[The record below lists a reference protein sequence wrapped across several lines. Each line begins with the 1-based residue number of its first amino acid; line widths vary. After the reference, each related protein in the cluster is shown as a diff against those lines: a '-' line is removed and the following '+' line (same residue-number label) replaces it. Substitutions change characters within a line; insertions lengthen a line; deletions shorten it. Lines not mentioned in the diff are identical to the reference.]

1 MMNHFTT
8 EEWIDYANEVLAE
21 PKKVQLRKHLDD
33 GCRSC
38 LRMAAMWGGVR
49 RDVPVMVS
57 NRRGK
62 VIHAVTNQFGEF
74 RGEIENSG
82 DLELSFPGPKDKQ
95 VLISLRDALG
105 KLHGGPR

>member
-1 MMNHFTT
+1 MLYRA
-8 EEWIDYANEVLAE
+8 DPY
-21 PKKVQLRKHLDD
+21 QLDLEIEATPGTNRLVVTGQLLDLSRPD
-33 GCRSC
+33 VVG
-38 LRMAAMWGGVR
+38 
-49 RDVPVMVS
+49 RDVPVMLS

-62 VIHAVTNQFGEF
+62 IIRAVTNQFGEF